1 MQHNPTLGQT
11 LRINRKTITQSK
23 NLIMAAIE
31 LTDANF
37 QAEVINSDVPVLV
50 DFWAAWCGPCR
61 AIAPI
66 VSELATEYE
75 GKAKVGKVD
84 VDTNPQTATSYGIR
98 SIPTLL
104 FFVGGEVRDQ
114 MIGSA
119 SKREFQK
126 KLDALVAQVV

>member
-1 MQHNPTLGQT
+1 
-11 LRINRKTITQSK
+11 
-23 NLIMAAIE
+23 MAAIE

-37 QAEVINSDVPVLV
+37 QAEVLESDVPVLV

-66 VSELATEYE
+66 VSELASEYA
-75 GKAKVGKVD
+75 GRAKVGKVNVD
-84 VDTNPQTATSYGIR
+84 VNPQTAMKYGVR

-104 FFVGGEVRDQ
+104 FFVGGQVRDQ

-119 SKREFQK
+119 RKREFQK
-126 KLDALVAQVV
+126 RLDALVGQTA

>member
-1 MQHNPTLGQT
+1 
-11 LRINRKTITQSK
+11 
-23 NLIMAAIE
+23 MAAIE

-37 QAEVINSDVPVLV
+37 QTEVLESDVPVLV

-66 VSELATEYE
+66 VAELATDYA
-75 GKAKVGKVD
+75 GRAKVGKVD
-84 VDTNPQTATSYGIR
+84 VDTNPKTAMNYNVR

-126 KLDALVAQVV
+126 KLDALVGQPA

>member
-1 MQHNPTLGQT
+1 
-11 LRINRKTITQSK
+11 
-23 NLIMAAIE
+23 MAAIE

-37 QAEVINSDVPVLV
+37 QAEVLDSDVPVLV

-66 VSELATEYE
+66 ISELAADYA
-75 GKAKVGKVD
+75 GRAKVGKVD
-84 VDTNPQTATSYGIR
+84 VDANPQTAMKYNVR

-104 FFVGGEVRDQ
+104 FFVGGQVRDQ

-119 SKREFQK
+119 NKREFEK
-126 KLDALVAQVV
+126 KLDALVGQPA

>member
-1 MQHNPTLGQT
+1 
-11 LRINRKTITQSK
+11 
-23 NLIMAAIE
+23 MAAIE

-37 QAEVINSDVPVLV
+37 QTEVLKSDVPVLV

-66 VSELATEYE
+66 ISELATEYV
-75 GKAKVGKVD
+75 GRAKVGKVD
-84 VDTNPQTATSYGIR
+84 VDTNPKVSMDYGVR

-114 MIGSA
+114 MIGAA
-119 SKREFQK
+119 SKRELQK
-126 KLDALVAQVV
+126 RLDALAGTPA

>member
-1 MQHNPTLGQT
+1 
-11 LRINRKTITQSK
+11 
-23 NLIMAAIE
+23 MAAIE
-31 LTDANF
+31 FTDANF
-37 QAEVINSDVPVLV
+37 QTEVIESEVPVLV
-50 DFWAAWCGPCR
+50 DFWAEWCGPCR

-66 VSELATEYE
+66 VSELAAEYA
-75 GKAKVGKVD
+75 GKAKIGKVD
-84 VDTNPQTATSYGIR
+84 VDTNPQTATNYRVR

-126 KLDALVAQVV
+126 RLDALVGQEA

>member
-1 MQHNPTLGQT
+1 
-11 LRINRKTITQSK
+11 
-23 NLIMAAIE
+23 MAAIE

-37 QAEVINSDVPVLV
+37 QAEVLDSDVPVLV

-66 VSELATEYE
+66 ISELAADYA
-75 GKAKVGKVD
+75 GRAKVGKVD
-84 VDTNPQTATSYGIR
+84 VDANPQTAMKYNVR

-104 FFVGGEVRDQ
+104 FFVRGQVRDQ

-119 SKREFQK
+119 NKREFEK
-126 KLDALVAQVV
+126 KLDALVGQPA